1 MEGVAGTDE
10 VAKPGTM
17 IRFSD
22 YTKTKFFRGIDSRLE
37 FVDSLLNEGRYGAYL
52 ILNFWGTRELTMV
65 LLCLAGFILGTWD
78 VGIGELSGGG
88 DYNRRGILGGDE
100 SGFLHISDMSLILS
114 LLSLISWAS
123 FLVLLWVSYP
133 IMRENMVYLVI
144 GMSFIQFG
152 YIKAHADTPG
162 FPADSGISGWIWI
175 IVVNTIMMFLSVFV
189 VRRAVIET
197 RDIHV
202 QRRHAHPDPRV
213 IERAWK
219 DHSLKTWSLAIGI
232 WIFLLNVSFWS
243 STHSVA
249 PSPGELDFSY
259 FLVFVYLTTGV
270 LASILLLAI
279 IWMPEFML
287 GTTEKTIQ
295 SSRAREVAGEEI
307 EGLKAE
313 QGRCPVCNQ
322 QTLSIRDST
331 GVISSP
337 CGNNDCSG
345 KGEPGSKC
353 GQCETKIPSRLVCG
367 NCGSNTPVGSH
378 FGRVEAW

>member
-1 MEGVAGTDE
+1 MEGVAGTNE
-10 VAKPGTM
+10 VAKPDTM
-17 IRFSD
+17 IRLSD
-22 YTKTKFFRGIDSRLE
+22 YAKTKFFRGIDGRFGVL
-37 FVDSLLNEGRYGAYL
+37 DSLLTEGRYSAYL
-52 ILNFWGTRELTMV
+52 ILNFWGSRELVMI
-65 LLCLAGFILGTWD
+65 LLCIAGFLLGTWD

-100 SGFLHISDMSLILS
+100 SGFLHISDFALILS

-123 FLVLLWVSYP
+123 FLVLLWISYP

-144 GMSFIQFG
+144 GMSSIQFG
-152 YIKAHADTPG
+152 YIKAHADTPR
-162 FPADSGISGWIWI
+162 FPADAEISGWIWI
-175 IVVNTIMMFLSVFV
+175 IVVNMIMLFLSIFV
-189 VRRAVIET
+189 VRRAVTET

-213 IERAWK
+213 IDRARK
-219 DHSLKTWSLAIGI
+219 DHSLKTWSVAIGL
-232 WIFLLNVSFWS
+232 WILLLNVSFWS

-259 FLVFVYLTTGV
+259 FLVFVYLATGV

-307 EGLKAE
+307 EQPRAE
-313 QGRCPVCNQ
+313 QGKCPVCNQ
-322 QTLSIRDST
+322 QTLSIREST
-331 GVISSP
+331 GIISSP
-337 CGNNDCSG
+337 CGNKDCSG
-345 KGEPGSKC
+345 KGEPGTKC
-353 GQCETKIPSRLVCG
+353 DQCETKIPSRLICG

>member
-1 MEGVAGTDE
+1 MEGVAETNE
-10 VAKPGTM
+10 VAKTHTM
-17 IRFSD
+17 VRLSD
-22 YTKTKFFRGIDSRLE
+22 YAKTKFFRGIDGRLG
-37 FVDSLLNEGRYGAYL
+37 VLDSLLTEGRYSLYL
-52 ILNFWGTRELTMV
+52 ILNFWGSRELVMI
-65 LLCLAGFILGTWD
+65 LLCMAGFILGTWD

-100 SGFLHISDMSLILS
+100 SGFLHISDLSLILS
-114 LLSLISWAS
+114 LLSLISWVS
-123 FLVLLWVSYP
+123 FLVLLWISYP

-152 YIKAHADTPG
+152 YIKAHADTPR
-162 FPADSGISGWIWI
+162 FPADAEISGWIWI
-175 IVVNTIMMFLSVFV
+175 IVVNMIMLFLSIFV

-202 QRRHAHPDPRV
+202 QRRHSHPDPRV
-213 IERAWK
+213 IDRAWK
-219 DHSLKTWSLAIGI
+219 DHSLKSWSVTMGF
-232 WIFLLNVSFWS
+232 WIILLNISFWS

-259 FLVFVYLTTGV
+259 FLVFVYLCTGV

-279 IWMPEFML
+279 VWMPEFML
-287 GTTEKTIQ
+287 GTTEKIIQ
-295 SSRAREVAGEEI
+295 SSRAREISGEEV
-307 EGLKAE
+307 EQTKTE
-313 QGRCPVCNQ
+313 QGKCPVCNQ
-322 QTLSIRDST
+322 QTSSIREST
-331 GVISSP
+331 GKISIS
-337 CGNNDCSG
+337 CGKKDCSG

-353 GQCETKIPSRLVCG
+353 GQCETKIPSRLICG